1 MAPIWAQADEGSSG
15 YATSSSTNSE
25 PGGLV
30 AWADAF
36 GELAG
41 KLTRFDMPSNGVVNA
56 EARVKLAGLS
66 GVVGWQ
72 REVV

>member
-1 MAPIWAQADEGSSG
+1 MDIGSSG

-25 PGGLV
+25 PKRII
-30 AWADAF
+30 AWVDAF
-36 GELAG
+36 TELAG

-56 EARVKLAGLS
+56 EASVKFTELR
-66 GVVGWQ
+66 GVFGWQ